1 MTTAFDDRERA
12 FEKKF
17 AMDEELRF
25 RATARRNKLLGLW
38 AAEKMG
44 IGGGEAE
51 EYARSVVKA
60 DFEVP
65 GDEDVV
71 GKVLRDF
78 SAKQVDQTEHQVRRT
93 MTELMAIAMNQIEA
107 ESKKAAL

>member
-1 MTTAFDDRERA
+1 MTTFDDRERA

-17 AMDEELRF
+17 VMDEDLRF

-44 IGGGEAE
+44 IRGSEAE
-51 EYARSVVKA
+51 EYARSVIKA
-60 DFEVP
+60 DFEAP
-65 GDEDVV
+65 GEDDVL

-78 SAKQVDQTEHQVRRT
+78 TAKKVDHSEQQIRRT
-93 MTELMAIAMNQIEA
+93 MTELMAVAMKEVEA
-107 ESKKAAL
+107 EAKKAAL